1 MSGLCVNRSTKQVLA
16 VMLVATAMCADRGLA
31 APAGRLPI
39 EVPVARASQTSRWI
53 DKLSRGFSRSVAV
66 VLPRRDDR
74 AGRFASVVVAAPAP
88 SSADPVHLPVTPF
101 QFRLPPPAI

>member
-31 APAGRLPI
+31 APAGRAPI
-39 EVPVARASQTSRWI
+39 EVPAVKASSTSRWI

-66 VLPRRDDR
+66 VLPRQDDQ
-74 AGRFASVVVAAPAP
+74 AGRFATVVKLSAAP
-88 SSADPVHLPVTPF
+88 SLMNPVHLPVSPF
-101 QFRLPPPAI
+101 QFRLPP